1 MDCSCQD
8 LMSALSSQK
17 IQSDQDIVS
26 KSLTLLQV
34 CLLFKHFT
42 CPIFHG
48 SKCSL
53 FSMCICVLFI
63 YLTIS
68 LFHIHAQAIETRD
81 AIAKF
86 IYSSLFEWLL
96 QQVNKSLE
104 VGENHTEKSISILDI
119 CGFQSFQVCNLY

>member
-8 LMSALSSQK
+8 LMSALSSKK
-17 IQSDQDIVS
+17 IQSDQDIDS

-53 FSMCICVLFI
+53 FSMCII
-63 YLTIS
+63 YLFNYLS
-68 LFHIHAQAIETRD
+68 FHIHAQAIETRD

-86 IYSSLFEWLL
+86 IYSSLFEWLV